1 MAPLETIVGQVF
13 SRTLDTLLKPTTPVN
28 NSQAQEVAEKVTAA
42 VKPVL
47 ENATN
52 SEPFYRSRIYIGLIV
67 AGLGAI
73 AQHFGVSVSGS
84 DIELITASIPEL
96 MQAIGS
102 LAEVLG
108 LLYAAYGRIVGS
120 SKAPLG
126 K

>member
-1 MAPLETIVGQVF
+1 MIVGQVF
-13 SRTLDTLLKPTTPVN
+13 SRTLDTLLKPSTPVN
-28 NSQAQEVAEKVTAA
+28 NSQAEQVAHQVTEA
-42 VKPVL
+42 VKPVI

-52 SEPFYRSRIYIGLIV
+52 SEPFWRSRIYIGLIV

-73 AQHFGVSVSGS
+73 AQHFGVAVSGS

-96 MQAIGS
+96 VQAVGS
-102 LAEVLG
+102 LAEIVG
-108 LLYAAYGRIVGS
+108 LLYAAYGRIVGA